1 MRLDLKID
9 GRKYCF
15 SIFFQWLQS
24 IKSFHS
30 AGGKITNIFIMNNK
44 FEAGILNSGHSSF
57 AIRLSLFVIR
67 H

>member
-1 MRLDLKID
+1 MRLDLKIG

-30 AGGKITNIFIMNNK
+30 TGGKNTNFFYPEIK
-44 FEAGILNSGHSSF
+44 F
-57 AIRLSLFVIR
+57 V
-67 H
+67 

>member
-9 GRKYCF
+9 GKKYCF

-30 AGGKITNIFIMNNK
+30 AGGKITIFLIMYD
-44 FEAGILNSGHSSF
+44 
-57 AIRLSLFVIR
+57 
-67 H
+67 